1 MFDIGFT
8 ELLVIG
14 VIALLVLGPERLPG
28 AVRSGSKKLSQ
39 LKSAFNSLKEELA
52 KEVNIEELRQDA
64 HNSSIMKQ
72 LEESSQELKD
82 DLDEVRSSLNDL
94 EYDINT
100 GTKIND
106 TDIETN
112 ARAEKNT
119 QAK

>member
-1 MFDIGFT
+1 MFEIGFT

-14 VIALLVLGPERLPG
+14 VVALLVLGPERLPG

-82 DLDEVRSSLNDL
+82 DLDEVRSNLSDL

-100 GTKIND
+100 GSKKND
-106 TDIETN
+106 IDIETN
-112 ARAEKNT
+112 TSAEKNS

>member
-82 DLDEVRSSLNDL
+82 DLDEAQKLKL
-94 EYDINT
+94 IAEEKFKEYETTIED
-100 GTKIND
+100 TKKEVKKI
-106 TDIETN
+106 IFG
-112 ARAEKNT
+112 
-119 QAK
+119 

>member
-14 VIALLVLGPERLPG
+14 VVALLVLGPERLPG

-72 LEESSQELKD
+72 LEEGGKELKD
-82 DLDEVRSSLNDL
+82 DLDEVRSSLSDL

-100 GTKIND
+100 DTKESD
-106 TDIETN
+106 VDIEGN
-112 ARAEKNT
+112 ASAEKNS

>member
-1 MFDIGFT
+1 MFDMGFT

-14 VIALLVLGPERLPG
+14 VVALLVLGPERLPG
-28 AVRSGSKKLSQ
+28 AVRSSSKKLSQ
-39 LKSAFNSLKEELA
+39 LKSMFNSLKEELA

-72 LEESSQELKD
+72 LEEGGKELKD
-82 DLDEVRSSLNDL
+82 DLDEVRSSLSDL

-100 GTKIND
+100 DSKKNISSKD
-106 TDIETN
+106 
-112 ARAEKNT
+112 RPEKNS